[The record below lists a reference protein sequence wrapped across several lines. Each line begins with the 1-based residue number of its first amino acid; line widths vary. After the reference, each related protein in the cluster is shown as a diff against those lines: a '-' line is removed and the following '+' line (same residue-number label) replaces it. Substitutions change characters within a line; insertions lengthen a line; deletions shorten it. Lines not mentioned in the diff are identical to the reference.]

1 MEAAFG
7 YKTCPRCGEKL
18 FDDMATCYGCLY
30 RFEGERASV
39 LVEALTEAAPGPEPA
54 PGAEPEPELA
64 PEPDL
69 VPEPEPG
76 IYDVDEPDYLY
87 GEEPLGPAPRESAPA
102 SAWAVR
108 VKTAL
113 SDTLLPVADLGLIVG
128 RAADCDVVLHQRSVS
143 DKHLRLTPA
152 PDGVEFQ
159 DLGSTNPALY
169 GEEPICDAVLV
180 LPGTTVELCGTILE
194 VERAP

>member
-1 MEAAFG
+1 MGETNMEAAFG

-18 FDDMATCYGCLY
+18 FDDMETCYGCLY
-30 RFEGERASV
+30 RFKEPPPEV
-39 LVEALTEAAPGPEPA
+39 AP
-54 PGAEPEPELA
+54 EPEPEPGSE
-64 PEPDL
+64 PE
-69 VPEPEPG
+69 PEPEPG
-76 IYDVDEPDYLY
+76 IYDVEEPDYLY
-87 GEEPLGPAPRESAPA
+87 EQEPLDPTPPGPAPPTPTWS
-102 SAWAVR
+102 VR

-113 SDTLLPVADLGLIVG
+113 SDTLLPVLSSGLLIG

-152 PDGVEFQ
+152 VDGVEFQ

-169 GEEPICDAVLV
+169 GSEPICDVVLV
-180 LPGTTVELCGTILE
+180 GRGGAVELCGTILE

>member
-18 FDDMATCYGCLY
+18 FDDMETCYGCLY
-30 RFEGERASV
+30 RFKEPP
-39 LVEALTEAAPGPEPA
+39 LPEAAP
-54 PGAEPEPELA
+54 EPE
-64 PEPDL
+64 
-69 VPEPEPG
+69 PEPEPG
-76 IYDVDEPDYLY
+76 IYDIEEPDYLY
-87 GEEPLGPAPRESAPA
+87 EGELFDPTPPESAPPTPTW
-102 SAWAVR
+102 SVR

-113 SDTLLPVADLGLIVG
+113 SDTLLPVSASGLLVG

-143 DKHLRLTPA
+143 EKHLRLTPTA
-152 PDGVEFQ
+152 DGVEFQ

-169 GEEPICDAVLV
+169 GSEPICDVV
-180 LPGTTVELCGTILE
+180 IVGGGGVVELCGTILE

>member
-18 FDDMATCYGCLY
+18 FDDMETCYGCLY
-30 RFEGERASV
+30 RFKEPPASG
-39 LVEALTEAAPGPEPA
+39 AAP
-54 PGAEPEPELA
+54 EPEPKS
-64 PEPDL
+64 
-69 VPEPEPG
+69 EPG
-76 IYDVDEPDYLY
+76 IYDVEEPDYLC
-87 GEEPLGPAPRESAPA
+87 EDEPPAPLTPT
-102 SAWAVR
+102 WAVR

-113 SDTLLPVADLGLIVG
+113 SDTLLPVSASGLLVG
-128 RAADCDVVLHQRSVS
+128 RAGDCDVVLHQRSIS
-143 DKHLRLTPA
+143 EKHLRLTPA

-169 GEEPICDAVLV
+169 RSEPICDAVLV
-180 LPGTTVELCGTILE
+180 GCGNAVELCGAILE

>member
-18 FDDMATCYGCLY
+18 FDDMGTCYGCLY
-30 RFEGERASV
+30 RFEDAKTTVASEPLPG
-39 LVEALTEAAPGPEPA
+39 LVPEQ
-54 PGAEPEPELA
+54 EPEPDPEL
-64 PEPDL
+64 
-69 VPEPEPG
+69 EPG

-87 GEEPLGPAPRESAPA
+87 EEEPPEPASPA

-113 SDTLLPVADLGLIVG
+113 SDTLLPVSASGLIVG

-143 DKHLRLTPA
+143 DKHLRLVPA

-169 GEEPICDAVLV
+169 GEEPICDVALV
-180 LPGTTVELCGTILE
+180 LPGDAVELCGTILE

>member
-18 FDDMATCYGCLY
+18 FDDMGTCYGCLY
-30 RFEGERASV
+30 RFEEAKAAV
-39 LVEALTEAAPGPEPA
+39 LAGSLSEAAP
-54 PGAEPEPELA
+54 EPEPTLE
-64 PEPDL
+64 PEPMTE
-69 VPEPEPG
+69 PEVDCACDSEPG
-76 IYDVDEPDYLY
+76 IYDIDEPDYLY
-87 GEEPLGPAPRESAPA
+87 EEEPPEPPSPDPV
-102 SAWAVR
+102 WAVR

-113 SDTLLPVADLGLIVG
+113 SDTLLPVAASGLFVG

-143 DKHLRLTPA
+143 DKHLRLIPA
-152 PDGVEFQ
+152 LEGVEFQ

-169 GEEPICDAVLV
+169 GEESIRDVALV
-180 LPGTTVELCGTILE
+180 LPGDAVELCGTILE